1 VIAVDDLA
9 LDLRRL
15 DAIGL
20 IETESGPAVRVGS
33 GCQLNSFNRDTRADR
48 VDEIIVNQREQLWAA
63 RCSHGCLGVI
73 TEVEFSVREQYRIEV
88 SVSSIDPN
96 SNSIR

>member
-1 VIAVDDLA
+1 MIAVDDLA

-20 IETESGPAVRVGS
+20 SAGAVVGCTLFTRLSGY
-33 GCQLNSFNRDTRADR
+33 D
-48 VDEIIVNQREQLWAA
+48 
-63 RCSHGCLGVI
+63 HGGR
-73 TEVEFSVREQYRIEV
+73 FSVREQYRIEV